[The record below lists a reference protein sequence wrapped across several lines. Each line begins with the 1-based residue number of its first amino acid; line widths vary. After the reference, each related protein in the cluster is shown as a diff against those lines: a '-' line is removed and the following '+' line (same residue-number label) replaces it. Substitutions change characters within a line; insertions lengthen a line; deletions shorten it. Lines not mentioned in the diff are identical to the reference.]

1 MSFAERAA
9 VCKRKYSAAFDW
21 HPRRSEQTRHQD
33 ATRQDTT
40 PIVERKH
47 SELREP
53 ATRSRKLQIKTKGV
67 SKPREK
73 EENLIFK
80 MLKQVK
86 KTKR

>member
-21 HPRRSEQTRHQD
+21 LPRRSEQARHQD
-33 ATRQDTT
+33 ATRQDT

-47 SELREP
+47 WELKEP
-53 ATRSRKLQIKTKGV
+53 ATRSRKLQITTKGV

-80 MLKQVK
+80 MLK
-86 KTKR
+86 